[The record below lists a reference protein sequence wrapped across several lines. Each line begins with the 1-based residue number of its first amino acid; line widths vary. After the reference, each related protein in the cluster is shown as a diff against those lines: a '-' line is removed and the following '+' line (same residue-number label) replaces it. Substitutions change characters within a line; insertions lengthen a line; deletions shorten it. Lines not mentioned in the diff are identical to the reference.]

1 MSMVEDP
8 GTPPSDS
15 AVGRAITRLREP
27 VRLGEGPIH
36 RAMSELAAPRPRWR
50 PTLWIGLGLAAV
62 LALMIVVPVSP
73 GAGNSGRPVRFALR
87 APASQVMLIGDFN
100 AWDRK
105 ATPLTFRSG
114 IWSTTVALKPGR
126 YRYAFVVNGSTL
138 EADPSA
144 PAALDEFGASTSAIT
159 VTR

>member
-1 MSMVEDP
+1 MAEDP
-8 GTPPSDS
+8 GAPPSDS
-15 AVGRAITRLREP
+15 AVGRAIARLREP
-27 VRLGEGPIH
+27 VHLGQGPVD
-36 RAMSELAAPRPRWR
+36 RAMSELATPRPRWR
-50 PTLWIGLGLAAV
+50 PTLWIGLGLAALVALLIV
-62 LALMIVVPVSP
+62 LPVSP
-73 GAGNSGRPVRFALR
+73 RAGLAGRPVRFALR

-100 AWDRK
+100 AWDRQ
-105 ATPLTFRSG
+105 ATPLTFQAG

-159 VTR
+159 VAR